1 MCGNCLGSYYVYEY
15 NYRTKKEVPN
25 GIALLSLSSG
35 IDHHIELRVPMVP
48 ATGLGARCTLQSVPA
63 VERVDVG
70 LYDGHYRLSL
80 LLHLEERPSS
90 LLPRD
95 DEKNK
100 SPPGGQP
107 SKDPSTDLD
116 EARLF

>member
-1 MCGNCLGSYYVYEY
+1 MFTSTTTELKRKFLMVS
-15 NYRTKKEVPN
+15 
-25 GIALLSLSSG
+25 LLSLSSG

-63 VERVDVG
+63 VERVDVPVPG
-70 LYDGHYRLSL
+70 KLYDGHYRLSL

>member
-1 MCGNCLGSYYVYEY
+1 
-15 NYRTKKEVPN
+15 
-25 GIALLSLSSG
+25 
-35 IDHHIELRVPMVP
+35 MVP
-48 ATGLGARCTLQSVPA
+48 ATGLGARCTLQSVPT
-63 VERVDVG
+63 VERVDVPVPPG
-70 LYDGHYRLSL
+70 ELYGRYRLSL

-116 EARLF
+116 EAR

>member
-1 MCGNCLGSYYVYEY
+1 MVS
-15 NYRTKKEVPN
+15 
-25 GIALLSLSSG
+25 LLSLSSG

-63 VERVDVG
+63 VERVDVPVPPG
-70 LYDGHYRLSL
+70 ELYDDGHYRLSL